1 MDWKNEAIEKLCKF
15 EAMEAAV
22 ENLQEEIRRLEL
34 EFAGIKTADPERVSS
49 GGMSRGED
57 RLLSN
62 IVRRKEMENRLAQTR
77 VWVEQVRRGLGAL
90 THEEKYIMDK
100 CYIRAEKCAVDNLCY
115 DLGAEKSTIYRKR
128 DKALLTFTTALYGVA

>member
-1 MDWKNEAIEKLCKF
+1 MDWKNEAIEKLCKL

-22 ENLQEEIRRLEL
+22 ENLQEELLRLEL
-34 EFAGIKTADPERVSS
+34 AYTGLQSADPERVGIS
-49 GGMSRGED
+49 GISRGED

-62 IVRRKEMENRLAQTR
+62 IVQRKEVENRLAQAK
-77 VWVEQVRRGLGAL
+77 VWVEQVSRALGVL
-90 THEEKYIMDK
+90 SHEERLILQR
-100 CYIRAEKCAVDNLCY
+100 CFIQAEKCAVDNLCY